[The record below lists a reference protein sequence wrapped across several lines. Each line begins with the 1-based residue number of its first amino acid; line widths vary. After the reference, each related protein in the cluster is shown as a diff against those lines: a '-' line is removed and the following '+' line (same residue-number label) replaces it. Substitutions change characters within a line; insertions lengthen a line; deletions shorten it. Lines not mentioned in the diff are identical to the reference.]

1 MIDNKELKTLIKRL
15 VFSDKIVNQ
24 ADFAS
29 KLGYERSTISG
40 MTSGKKPISES
51 FANKVCE
58 IFDVNLDWMR
68 TGDGEM
74 LKVEDNDT
82 ALTHTQNEVPL
93 LPISAHGGTLNDFV
107 VSVLHSE
114 CEMVISPI
122 KGVDFVMPIAGDS
135 MAPEYPSGSYVHVK
149 KINERAFIEW
159 GKVYVLDTCNG
170 IVIKEIHEGKEECV
184 KCVSINPDPKYSPF
198 YVSFED
204 IYGMYKVILCQALK

>member
-74 LKVEDNDT
+74 LKDIGNGN
-82 ALTHTQNEVPL
+82 ALMHTLSGVPL
-93 LPISAHGGTLNDFV
+93 LPISAQGGTLNDFV
-107 VSVLHSE
+107 MSVKDGD
-114 CEMVISPI
+114 CERIISPI
-122 KGVDFVMPIAGDS
+122 KGIDFVMPIAGDS

-149 KINERAFIEW
+149 KINEHSFIEW

-170 IVIKEIHEGKEECV
+170 IVIKEIHEGNEGCV

-198 YVSFED
+198 NICFED